1 MYWNHITHN
10 IVRITTS
17 SEGNQHLFS
26 DFHLTTFIKPL
37 QSIWLRMLY
46 SIQIQFL
53 NKSSTTLA
61 QLSPLII
68 IFTYLVLNITSN
80 VKDVP
85 LVDLHH
91 PL

>member
-1 MYWNHITHN
+1 
-10 IVRITTS
+10 
-17 SEGNQHLFS
+17 
-26 DFHLTTFIKPL
+26 
-37 QSIWLRMLY
+37 MLY